1 MKKKSLKNII
11 IFIVSFL
18 FTLYISLILVI
29 SNRNFLFIEKL
40 FKNMSSYINSIIINN
55 MYDVKKINANVIET
69 KTKLL
74 QEENNKLKELIDLK
88 ENKKN
93 IIVSEVTNHISKN
106 WFNNIYISN
115 GTSSNINKNDAVIN
129 SDGLVGFIT
138 KTSQGVSEV
147 NLITNVSSDNMI
159 SVLIDDDAFI
169 SGMISEYDEK
179 QKLFVVTDV
188 MYNDISLINKDVFLS
203 GFIKSSHKGIYV
215 GKVVKEEVSNYGL
228 NKTLWVK
235 SNVNFNDLLYVLVI
249 GE

>member
-11 IFIVSFL
+11 VFIVIFL